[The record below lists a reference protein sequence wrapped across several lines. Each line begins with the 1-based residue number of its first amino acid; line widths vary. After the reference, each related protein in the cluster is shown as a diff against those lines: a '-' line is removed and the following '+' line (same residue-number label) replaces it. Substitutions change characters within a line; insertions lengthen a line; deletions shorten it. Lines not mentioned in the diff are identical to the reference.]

1 MKKIIMLL
9 VAVVCSTHAGQVNF
23 SGKSVDEIFSA
34 LDQAL
39 LKAFEGRTLTTQGL
53 DNAGKRDFETTA
65 NAALAVANKA
75 SALPQI
81 KSDLAQ
87 LPDLL
92 SQLMLVIEF
101 IKGQTA
107 SAKKNT
113 INDIKALHDNAV
125 YLEKDALKAAWPA
138 LQPYLYEKWDADVRT
153 IEVEKSRKEKLLFK
167 SAKLKAEH
175 LLTPEQQEFFN
186 TYMQLSPGRDLGSA
200 EMDAQLLQSGVTSTS
215 KSKLRN
221 TYAIENLTDAL
232 GKYAYLLT
240 SGKADAP
247 QRDKV
252 ANYAY
257 EVQQQLRNLY
267 GLSKDE
273 ALLVHKLPA
282 STAIL
287 YKLSSIYKTVLEK
300 LLKELGAA

>member
-1 MKKIIMLL
+1 MKKVIMSLL
-9 VAVVCSTHAGQVNF
+9 AVACSVHAGQINF
-23 SGKSVDEIFSA
+23 SGKPVDEIFSA
-34 LDQAL
+34 LDQAF
-39 LKAFEGRTLTTQGL
+39 LKAFEGRTLTSQGL
-53 DNAGKRDFETTA
+53 DLAGKRDFENTA
-65 NAALAVANKA
+65 NAALAVANRA
-75 SALPQI
+75 PALPQV

-92 SQLMLVIEF
+92 TQLTLIIGF
-101 IKGQTA
+101 IKEQPA
-107 SAKKNT
+107 SAKKVT
-113 INDIKALHDNAV
+113 LNDIKALYNSAV
-125 YLEKDALKAAWPA
+125 SLEKDALKALLPA
-138 LQPYLYEKWDADVRT
+138 LQPYLYKKWDADAST
-153 IEVEKSRKEKLLFK
+153 IEVEKSRKEKLLLK

-175 LLTPEQQEFFN
+175 LLTPEQQTFLN
-186 TYMQLSPGRDLGSA
+186 TYMQLAPGRDLSSA
-200 EMDAQLLQSGVTSTS
+200 EMEAQLLHAGVISTS
-215 KSKLRN
+215 ISKLRN
-221 TYAIENLTDAL
+221 SFAIDNLMDAL

-273 ALLVHKLPA
+273 SFLVHKLPV

-287 YKLSSIYKTVLEK
+287 YKLSSMYKTVLEK
-300 LLKELGAA
+300 LLRELGAA